1 MKTISI
7 HSARRIMVAAV
18 MSALAFASAAPG
30 AAQLRKINIAYTATS
45 PYQAAL
51 IIGKEAGIFKKYNLD
66 PQLILTPGGSLGFQA
81 MMGGDVAMVMADGSA
96 AVTSNL
102 AGADVVIIAS
112 LLNTFPYSLISIP
125 EVKNVKQLVG
135 GKVAISRFGS
145 ATDVSVRMSLAKV
158 GLNPDKDVTILQIG
172 TQTTRFAALQSKQ
185 VQATIITPP
194 FTLTARKQGYN
205 TLIDM
210 GQLNIPFELTALL
223 TRRSTIKTQHDTV
236 AATVAAL
243 SEAVHFYK
251 REKEPV
257 IKILSRYLQTS
268 DREALEETYREI
280 ALKTLPEKLYAT
292 LPGIQTILDELAPKN
307 PKAKSARPEDFID
320 MSFVKKLDDDGFY
333 ARLYKR

>member
-1 MKTISI
+1 
-7 HSARRIMVAAV
+7 
-18 MSALAFASAAPG
+18 
-30 AAQLRKINIAYTATS
+30 
-45 PYQAAL
+45 
-51 IIGKEAGIFKKYNLD
+51 
-66 PQLILTPGGSLGFQA
+66 
-81 MMGGDVAMVMADGSA
+81 MADGSA

-112 LLNTFPYSLISIP
+112 FLNTFPYSLISIP
-125 EVKNVKQLVG
+125 EVKRVEQLVG

-210 GQLNIPFELTALL
+210 AQLNIPFELTALL
-223 TRRSTIKTQHDTV
+223 TRKAYIKAQPETV
-236 AATVAAL
+236 RDVVAAL
-243 SEAVHFYK
+243 ADAVHFYK

-257 IKILSRYLQTS
+257 LKILSRYLQTT

-280 ALKTLPEKLYAT
+280 ALKTVPEKPYPT

-307 PKAKSARPEDFID
+307 PKAKASRPEDFVD
-320 MSFVKKLDDDGFY
+320 SSFVKKLDDEGYFE
-333 ARLYKR
+333 RLYKK